1 MLHCLNKMSM
11 DAEAATS
18 DHDADGLAAIDFSRW
33 IAAQPQKCFLEHLQ
47 MANALRVLGKCGARR
62 RGERGA
68 PGGAGGSHPSAL
80 RVMGELGWKGAP
92 GRSLSRTAP
101 DCGAQRDRHQRRYRR
116 RCDRGAGA
124 VATRAQVTLPRTLP
138 SSPSWADRP
147 ELSVHKL

>member
-1 MLHCLNKMSM
+1 MRDCHAHC
-11 DAEAATS
+11 TQF

-47 MANALRVLGKCGARR
+47 MANALRVLGKCVARR

-80 RVMGELGWKGAP
+80 RVMGELGWKGRA
-92 GRSLSRTAP
+92 GAQVESRTAP
-101 DCGAQRDRHQRRYRR
+101 DCVALGAIATNDATAAAAIEVQVEPP
-116 RCDRGAGA
+116 

-138 SSPSWADRP
+138 SSPSWVDRP
-147 ELSVHKL
+147 ELNVHKL